1 MKFVNIKDSRGMALA
16 VNPEHIILMHVDRN
30 GFVITLTND
39 RRITTTMFRN
49 VEEAVKYCMTTS
61 VDTSKVGDLK

>member
-1 MKFVNIKDSRGMALA
+1 MALA